1 MTIRQFRGLLPFWQ
15 QVLNLKEWKITVRFG
30 SDEEMSSPG
39 HPCQGL
45 NYFSVEELSSEILL
59 HPETDESTLVH
70 ELLHLVF
77 DGHKHKL
84 GKYDPLHERA
94 LNRTAAA
101 LMELAELIR
110 Q

>member
-1 MTIRQFRGLLPFWQ
+1 VLPLWQ
-15 QVLNLKEWKITVRFG
+15 KVLNLQEWKIKVRFG
-30 SDEEMSSPG
+30 SDEEMNATG
-39 HPCQGL
+39 NPCQGL
-45 NYFSVEELSSEILL
+45 NYFSVEELTSEILL

-77 DGHKHKL
+77 DGHKSKL

-101 LMELAELIR
+101 LMELVELIR